1 MRRLTYLLLL
11 VMFVSISATCVNA
24 STDCER
30 WFAAY
35 RAELA
40 HSRNLQRI
48 AAAKRRARLYAQRKI
63 AQIQPKPKLV
73 LAKGPRM
80 TRKQTLHHFN
90 LACGVLPE
98 DAVDEPV
105 ISEETPE
112 PYLAHPLNDGVDVL
126 PSGFGE
132 MIAEDDVPTPPFTE
146 GSSPNTPS
154 GPSIYTPPYTGG
166 LTSSGGGQP
175 GSGTTVPPGTPP
187 VIPEVPEPAS
197 FLLLLTGM
205 AGAAG
210 AFRHRF
216 KA

>member
-1 MRRLTYLLLL
+1 
-11 VMFVSISATCVNA
+11 MFVSISATCVNA

-63 AQIQPKPKLV
+63 AQVQPKPKLV

-80 TRKQTLHHFN
+80 THKQTLHHFN

-98 DAVDEPV
+98 DSADEPV
-105 ISEETPE
+105 IGEETLE
-112 PYLAHPLNDGVDVL
+112 PYIAHPLNDGVDLL
-126 PSGFGE
+126 PAGLDD
-132 MIAEDDVPTPPFTE
+132 MIAEDNVPLPPFTE
-146 GSSPNTPS
+146 GVSPDTPS

-166 LTSSGGGQP
+166 LTSSGGGGS
-175 GSGTTVPPGTPP
+175 GSGTTVPPVIPP
-187 VIPEVPEPAS
+187 VTPEVPEPAS
-197 FLLLLTGM
+197 FVMLLTGM

-210 AFRHRF
+210 AVRHRF

>member
-1 MRRLTYLLLL
+1 
-11 VMFVSISATCVNA
+11 MFVSISATCVNA

-40 HSRNLQRI
+40 HSRSLQRI
-48 AAAKRRARLYAQRKI
+48 AAAKRRAKLYAQRKI
-63 AQIQPKPKLV
+63 AQVQPKPKMV
-73 LAKGPRM
+73 LARGPRM

-105 ISEETPE
+105 IGEETPE
-112 PYLAHPLNDGVDVL
+112 PYLAHPLNDAVDLL
-126 PSGFGE
+126 PAGLDD
-132 MIAEDDVPTPPFTE
+132 MIAQDDVPLPPFTE
-146 GSSPNTPS
+146 GVSPNTPS
-154 GPSIYTPPYTGG
+154 GPSIYTPSYTGG
-166 LTSSGGGQP
+166 LTSSGGGHP
-175 GSGTTVPPGTPP
+175 GSGTTVPPVIPP
-187 VIPEVPEPAS
+187 VTSEVPEPAS
-197 FLLLLTGM
+197 FVLLLTGM

-210 AFRHRF
+210 AVRHRF